1 MIVDFDNPVSVQYM
15 NKSIESFA
23 PVKDIL
29 SITPVQCTKPNTL
42 PIRYKRNF
50 KPIPF
55 YVSKGG
61 DDEARARFFGG
72 TFDDNPTYQS
82 IMHSHYTLIKRMAA
96 GESDIAI
103 MEHDAALVNEE
114 SFRAMYETVWGKVDG
129 YFPGACMEF
138 YRFSQAYSAWYVA
151 LLDDFPYRDRRRYSG
166 PMGII
171 QDSKPL
177 GWDAPDQDWLLP
189 CKEVLDGDFI
199 SLGIGITQQFNGR
212 GIRYKPATKQ
222 FYCTDK
228 KNTNLFD
235 YSDVVDDLTVPD
247 SKHSS
252 NGPMRRDFVIF
263 DEF

>member
-42 PIRYKRNF
+42 PLRYKRNF

-55 YVSKGG
+55 YVGE
-61 DDEARARFFGG
+61 DDDAARARFFGG
-72 TFDDNPTYQS
+72 TFDDNPIYQS
-82 IMHSHYTLIKRMAA
+82 IMHSHYLLVKRMAE
-96 GESDIAI
+96 GETDLAV

-114 SFRAMYETVWGKVDG
+114 SFRAMYETVWGQVDG

-151 LLDDFPYRDRRRYSG
+151 LLDDFPYERRRYSG

-171 QDSKPL
+171 QDSRKL
-177 GWDAPDQDWLLP
+177 GWNNTERHWLLP
-189 CKEVLDGDFI
+189 CKEVLDDDVI
-199 SLGIGITQQFNGR
+199 SYGKGIVEQFNGS

-222 FYCTDK
+222 FYCTGM

-235 YSDVVDDLTVPD
+235 YSDVVEDLSVSD
-247 SKHSS
+247 SELSS

>member
-55 YVSKGG
+55 YVKNNGK
-61 DDEARARFFGG
+61 DFCRPRFIGG
-72 TFDDNPTYQS
+72 TFDDNPIYQS
-82 IMHSHYTLIKRMAA
+82 IMHSHYTLIKRMAQ
-96 GESDIAI
+96 GEADIAI

-138 YRFSQAYSAWYVA
+138 YRFSQSYSKWFTD
-151 LLDDFPYRDRRRYSG
+151 LLDDFPYTKMRYSG

-171 QDSKPL
+171 QNSGAL
-177 GWDAPDQDWLLP
+177 GWKVTSRDWLLP
-189 CKEVLDGDFI
+189 CKEVREVDSI
-199 SLGIGITQQFNGR
+199 SYGVGIAEQFHGR
-212 GIRYKPATKQ
+212 GTHYKPAIKQ
-222 FYCTDK
+222 FYCTGTQ
-228 KNTNLFD
+228 NTNLFD
-235 YSDVVDDLTVPD
+235 YSDVVEDLSVD
-247 SKHSS
+247 ESAKSS